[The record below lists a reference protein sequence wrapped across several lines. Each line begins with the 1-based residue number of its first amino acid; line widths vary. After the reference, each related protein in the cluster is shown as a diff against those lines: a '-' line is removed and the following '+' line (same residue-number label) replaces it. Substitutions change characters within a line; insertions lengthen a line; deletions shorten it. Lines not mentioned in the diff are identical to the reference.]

1 MAKYTGPK
9 CRLSRREGVD
19 LLLKSNIRS
28 LDSKCKADTPPG
40 LFGKRRGRLT
50 DYGGQ
55 LRMKQLIKRYYVAAV
70 VFGICVPS
78 AYATATGLPW
88 EAPLEKILDSLTGP
102 VAKIL
107 GVIAIVIAGFGIAF
121 GEAGS
126 GMRRIFQIVLGLSI
140 AFTASTL
147 VVTLFG
153 FSGGTAF

>member
-1 MAKYTGPK
+1 M
-9 CRLSRREGVD
+9 
-19 LLLKSNIRS
+19 
-28 LDSKCKADTPPG
+28 KANFFKKFKV
-40 LFGKRRGRLT
+40 LV
-50 DYGGQ
+50 
-55 LRMKQLIKRYYVAAV
+55 LRFYVAII
-70 VFGICVPS
+70 VFGVLMPS
-78 AYATATGLPW
+78 AYATETGLPW
-88 EAPLEKILDSLTGP
+88 EGPLQKILDSLTGP

-153 FSGGTAF
+153 FSGGTVF